1 MCEPLCK
8 SCSHLAAQIA
18 LYKVGPEFRLPKTVR
33 DDEWKNHPNNGSTG
47 AVKNLRGDKRG
58 HYPLPR
64 RVHGWRNQRIPRRY
78 RQLIA
83 SDNKAASDSS
93 FHCGSRRGGYGY
105 GLAVVS
111 CASRAR
117 LGFSV
122 SPQAKS
128 SGSGSTRTRRSL
140 GLGARISIESLRM
153 SRRSTARK
161 NR

>member
-64 RVHGWRNQRIPRRY
+64 RVHGWRNQRIPRRLPAVDRKRQQGSE
-78 RQLIA
+78 RQLIPWREPARRLRLRACGRLVRVKGETRLQRFA
-83 SDNKAASDSS
+83 SSEELWK
-93 FHCGSRRGGYGY
+93 
-105 GLAVVS
+105 
-111 CASRAR
+111 
-117 LGFSV
+117 
-122 SPQAKS
+122 
-128 SGSGSTRTRRSL
+128 
-140 GLGARISIESLRM
+140 
-153 SRRSTARK
+153 
-161 NR
+161 